1 VVTDVNTRPSGL
13 VYGRDKF
20 PADWLVDECEFALFF
35 ATSFALPTSAD
46 RGAEACGVG
55 TQGSR
60 VVDAITARRRRTLVE
75 ALARVPLAEALDDGF
90 YGSIAAMA
98 AKSASTDPICRA
110 RSGFTPRT
118 CNRRALM
125 RRRGGIDHT
134 GEKFRL
140 LLGASQSRSHV
151 VVSQCPP
158 ANRLWGDEAPPWP
171 DQTNHASSDFRFW
184 PEADVAW
191 ARWDVRFQGKSGHD
205 ADRLSFPGLTQTGP
219 EPQFQEQL
227 SLIRPCVP
235 LAPRRCTQG
244 RPRNRQ

>member
-110 RSGFTPRT
+110 RSGFAPRT

-125 RRRGGIDHT
+125 GRPGGIDHT
-134 GEKFRL
+134 EEKFRCEPE
-140 LLGASQSRSHV
+140 QSHV
-151 VVSQCPP
+151 VVSRCPA
-158 ANRLWGDEAPPWP
+158 ANRLWGDVAPPWP
-171 DQTNHASSDFRFW
+171 DQTNLASSDFCF
-184 PEADVAW
+184 
-191 ARWDVRFQGKSGHD
+191 
-205 ADRLSFPGLTQTGP
+205 
-219 EPQFQEQL
+219 
-227 SLIRPCVP
+227 
-235 LAPRRCTQG
+235 
-244 RPRNRQ
+244 